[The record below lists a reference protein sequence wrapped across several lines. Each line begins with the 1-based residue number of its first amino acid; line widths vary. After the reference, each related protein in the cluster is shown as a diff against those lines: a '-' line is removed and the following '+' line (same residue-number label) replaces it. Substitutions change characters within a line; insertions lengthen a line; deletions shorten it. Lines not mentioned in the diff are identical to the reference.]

1 MIDIAYYGNLDYH
14 SNHDP
19 YRPIEIHLVIISEDT
34 CLDAEGPERFTHAGH
49 HIDGCHLEIV
59 LVVCDLVEMRLTIR

>member
-1 MIDIAYYGNLDYH
+1 MIYIAYYGNLDYH

-34 CLDAEGPERFTHAGH
+34 CLDAERPEGFTHAGH